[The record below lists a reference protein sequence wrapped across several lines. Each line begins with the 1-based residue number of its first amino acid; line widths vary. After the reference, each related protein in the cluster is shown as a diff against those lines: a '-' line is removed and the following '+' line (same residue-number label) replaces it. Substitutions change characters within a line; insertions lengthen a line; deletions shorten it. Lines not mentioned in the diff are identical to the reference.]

1 MYDDSNGNLIANDGD
16 QIGQCEL
23 RTHNRESVSDSSSQ
37 SDQIKTSIGRG
48 AFGEVVRAYDMVANE
63 HVALKILRSGYQMV
77 AKEELSIMKSLQ
89 TEKNRGSCIR
99 LQGIAVYNDHYC
111 IAMELLGTSLYD
123 FLKAN
128 SFVPFPNSHIKL
140 IARQLLESVACK
152 LTHSTCK
159 SKQ

>member
-1 MYDDSNGNLIANDGD
+1 
-16 QIGQCEL
+16 
-23 RTHNRESVSDSSSQ
+23 
-37 SDQIKTSIGRG
+37 
-48 AFGEVVRAYDMVANE
+48 MVANE